1 MDLTTFRAHKCLS
14 QTRGL
19 IYFSFLYNCLSVT
32 STVLLFFNIMN
43 SMVLQKKKSRNAK
56 TFFYDVI
63 GNIADLNLVSR
74 KNVRHHTRK
83 ALLKKFNVVFSENNQ
98 LHRRGLLNF
107 SQFSSTKAKATR
119 AFIFKKTNKK
129 GYKAIL

>member
-1 MDLTTFRAHKCLS
+1 MFKCHVH
-14 QTRGL
+14 
-19 IYFSFLYNCLSVT
+19 SFV
-32 STVLLFFNIMN
+32 
-43 SMVLQKKKSRNAK
+43 VLQYHELDGITKEKKSERKNRH
-56 TFFYDVI
+56 DVI